1 MYLPLHTIL
10 AIVLVLLKEVWRKI
24 RAPRLKEEPRWWCD
38 DEDGD
43 VGDEGEEG
51 EEGEEGDEGDELL
64 DALEDKEGVLF
75 L

>member
-10 AIVLVLLKEVWRKI
+10 AIVLVLLKEVWCKI

-38 DEDGD
+38 DDDGD
-43 VGDEGEEG
+43 VGEEG
-51 EEGEEGDEGDELL
+51 EEGEEGELGVDLL

>member
-10 AIVLVLLKEVWRKI
+10 AIVLVLLKEVWCKI

-38 DEDGD
+38 DDGEI
-43 VGDEGEEG
+43 GD
-51 EEGEEGDEGDELL
+51 EGEEGDEGDEREEGVDVL